1 MPRSIINATVV
12 AVCALALSL
21 TVLPSGQAWSSV
33 AAEDCR
39 DRTIA
44 PTVEQARLSRT
55 HGDNPVPV
63 AERILAGSRL
73 GRIAG
78 DFARALCSARS
89 LAAARRTVDGFG
101 RLLWERAVAAAAQR
115 GDYDDRPLYWARL
128 SMALTLR
135 QWRFDLLPAERAAL
149 DKRLEYVSRG
159 ITSTRFAPGAEK
171 LLVSGFDPFDLDT
184 EIRRGNPSGSA
195 VLRLDGRFLRVADR
209 RVQVQA
215 VVFPVRY
222 TDFDAGMV
230 EDAFRPH
237 VVAGRQRADM
247 FVTNSQGRPEAF
259 DLEVWN
265 GRCRSTPAERGDN
278 NNLWGGGTPTAPVVF
293 PGVGPGAE
301 FIAATLPH
309 EAMLAADLQ
318 PFPVRR
324 NPSVTEIPSG
334 GSAPVTRPGGPTP
347 GSIAVNGSGGGYLSN
362 ESAYRTTRLRE
373 ATGAD
378 LPGGHVHTPV
388 LTMDPANTTEIT
400 DPTFE
405 RNRADIGS
413 QVELIL
419 LAGLQAVITSRAR
432 MR

>member
-1 MPRSIINATVV
+1 MTRSIINATTS

-21 TVLPSGQAWSSV
+21 TALPPGQARSSTRV
-33 AAEDCR
+33 EDCR
-39 DRTIA
+39 DQTIA

-55 HGDNPVPV
+55 LGADPVPV
-63 AERILAGSRL
+63 AERILARGDL

-78 DFARALCSARS
+78 EFERALCSARS
-89 LAAARRTVDGFG
+89 LAAARRAVDDYG
-101 RLLWERAVAAAAQR
+101 RLLWERAVAVTQR
-115 GDYDDRPLYWARL
+115 GDHDDRPLYWARL

-135 QWRFDLLPAERAAL
+135 QWRFDIAPDRRAAL

-184 EIRRGNPSGSA
+184 DTRRGNPSGSA
-195 VLRLDGRFLRVADR
+195 ALRLDGRFLQVAGR

-237 VVAGRQRADM
+237 LVAGAQRAGM
-247 FVTNSQGRPEAF
+247 FATISQGRPGAF

-265 GRCRSTPAERGDN
+265 GRRRSTPAERGDN

-293 PGVGPGAE
+293 PGLGPGAE
-301 FIAATLPH
+301 FVAATLPH
-309 EAMLAADLQ
+309 EAMLAADQ
-318 PFPVRR
+318 RPFPVRR
-324 NPSVTEIPSG
+324 NPSVTEIPAG
-334 GSAPVTRPGGPTP
+334 ESAPVTRPDGPTP
-347 GSIAVNGSGGGYLSN
+347 GSIAVSGSGGGFLSN
-362 ESAYRTTRLRE
+362 ESAYRSTRLR
-373 ATGAD
+373 AAIGAD

-400 DPTFE
+400 DPIFE

-413 QVELIL
+413 QTELIL
-419 LAGLQAVITSRAR
+419 RAGLQAVITSPARAN
-432 MR
+432 

>member
-1 MPRSIINATVV
+1 MTRSIINAAAA

-21 TVLPSGQAWSSV
+21 TALPPGQARSSV
-33 AAEDCR
+33 GTEDCR

-44 PTVEQARLSRT
+44 PTVEQARLGRT
-55 HGDNPVPV
+55 LGANPVPV
-63 AERILAGSRL
+63 AERILARSGL
-73 GRIAG
+73 GRIVG
-78 DFARALCSARS
+78 EFERALCSARS
-89 LAAARRTVDGFG
+89 LAAARRAVDGFG
-101 RLLWERAVAAAAQR
+101 RLLWERAVTVVQR
-115 GDYDDRPLYWARL
+115 GDNDDRPLYWARL

-135 QWRFDLLPAERAAL
+135 QWRLDVSPTERAAL
-149 DKRLEYVSRG
+149 EKRLEYVSRG
-159 ITSTRFAPGAEK
+159 ITSTRFAPGAAK

-195 VLRLDGRFLRVADR
+195 VLRLDGRLLQVAGR

-237 VVAGRQRADM
+237 LVAGAQRVDM
-247 FVTNSQGRPEAF
+247 FATTSQGRPGAF

-265 GRCRSTPAERGDN
+265 GRRRSTPAERGDN

-293 PGVGPGAE
+293 PGVGPGPE
-301 FIAATLPH
+301 FVRTTLPH
-309 EAMLAADLQ
+309 DAMLSADQ
-318 PFPVRR
+318 RPSPVRR
-324 NPSVTEIPSG
+324 NPSVTEIPAG
-334 GSAPVTRPGGPTP
+334 ESAPVIRPDGPTP
-347 GSIAVNGSGGGYLSN
+347 GSIAVAGSGGGYLSN
-362 ESAYRTTRLRE
+362 ESAYRTTRLRD
-373 ATGAD
+373 AIGAD

-400 DPTFE
+400 DPIFE

-413 QVELIL
+413 QVEIIL
-419 LAGLQAVITSRAR
+419 VAGLQAVITSPAR
-432 MR
+432 TN

>member
-1 MPRSIINATVV
+1 MTRIIINVTTV
-12 AVCALALSL
+12 AVCALGLSL
-21 TVLPSGQAWSSV
+21 TALPPGPARSSV
-33 AAEDCR
+33 QAADCR

-44 PTVEQARLSRT
+44 PTVEQARLGRT
-55 HGDNPVPV
+55 LGANPVPV

-73 GRIAG
+73 DRIADG
-78 DFARALCSARS
+78 FARALCSARS
-89 LAAARRTVDGFG
+89 LAVARRAVDGYG
-101 RLLWERAVAAAAQR
+101 LLLWQRAVEVAQR
-115 GDYDDRPLYWARL
+115 GDHDDRPLYWARL

-135 QWRFDLLPAERAAL
+135 QWRFDISPGERAAL

-159 ITSTRFAPGAEK
+159 ITSTRFPPDAVK

-184 EIRRGNPSGSA
+184 EVRRGNPSGSA
-195 VLRLDGRFLRVADR
+195 VLRLDGRILRVAGHR
-209 RVQVQA
+209 IQVQA

-222 TDFDAGMV
+222 TDFDADMV

-237 VVAGRQRADM
+237 LVPGRQRADM
-247 FVTNSQGRPEAF
+247 FATNSQGRPGAF

-265 GRCRSTPAERGDN
+265 GRRRSVPAERGDN

-301 FIAATLPH
+301 FIRATLPH
-309 EAMLAADLQ
+309 EAMLAADRR

-324 NPSVTEIPSG
+324 NPSVTEIPAG
-334 GSAPVTRPGGPTP
+334 GSAPVIRPDGPTP

-362 ESAYRTTRLRE
+362 ESAYRATRLRE
-373 ATGAD
+373 AIGAD

-388 LTMDPANTTEIT
+388 LTMDPANTTEIS

-419 LAGLQAVITSRAR
+419 AEGIRAITTSPAR
-432 MR
+432 